1 MKNQLGQ
8 KLINF
13 RAVTLGISAA
23 FLALACSSGD
33 DGSSNPPPD
42 DNDPGNTPP
51 SNEPGNQPGNQP
63 GDEPG
68 DDGELPPPV
77 NEPNEEPQDLNDLYV
92 ESLLQTACGQCHGA
106 AAEAEDNC
114 RAGMCYIEDVQ
125 QLIAEGKIVPGDP
138 ANSPLYDR
146 ITRTDGTVMPP
157 PGEDERLTPNQISQ
171 IETYIQR
178 LEAPVQDTCF
188 DQFITWDEVYEAIE
202 ADLLQ
207 QDADDRIFTRY
218 ITLTDRYNAGVCD
231 QQLEQDRYAMNKF
244 INSISSQSQV
254 RQAVEVRDSQ
264 DSKSIYRIDL
274 RDYGLDDAE
283 GPFEVDGE
291 QFVDGW
297 EAIIGN
303 NNFAIEF
310 QGDQAENVI
319 LLSNTLVPVMFS
331 DAIIDEA
338 SFGNLYYGLLRLE
351 DTRDEVQAD
360 LGLDLAGDLDQQITI
375 RGGTTTSEISQQ
387 ERLAQ
392 RNEQPVGNLYYWESF
407 DLDPDLAGNS
417 IFDDPLNFD
426 QNANGSEAVFS
437 LPNGLQAYI
446 IFDENGNRLEESPIL
461 FDNITQND
469 NVMRA
474 GVSCM
479 NCHAQ
484 GLVPFEDQVREFV
497 LDNRIDAAAAA
508 AAVGLEFED
517 ILDLY
522 PEQSDF
528 ADQIEQDSNLYLSA
542 LGRAGIPT
550 GERNDP
556 IARTFVRFDSDVDL
570 VRVAGLLHFPADAL
584 ENEVNRLD
592 PALSGLDNGFRVD
605 VDDFKGLYANSLCI
619 VSVANENRPAD
630 QVCIDA
636 GAL

>member
-1 MKNQLGQ
+1 
-8 KLINF
+8 LINL

-23 FLALACSSGD
+23 FLALACSSSDDGGGSNPEPEPDTTPAPGGNGGGDPAPGGPVGGD
-33 DGSSNPPPD
+33 DDPLPPAP
-42 DNDPGNTPP
+42 NTPDA
-51 SNEPGNQPGNQP
+51 EP
-63 GDEPG
+63 
-68 DDGELPPPV
+68 
-77 NEPNEEPQDLNDLYV
+77 DLNDLYV
-92 ESLLQTACGQCHGA
+92 ESLLQSACGQCHGEA
-106 AAEAEDNC
+106 AASEDNC

-125 QLIAEGKIVPGDP
+125 ELITQGKIVPGDP
-138 ANSPLYDR
+138 AASPLYRR
-146 ITRTDGTVMPP
+146 ISATDGTKMPP
-157 PGEDERLTPNQISQ
+157 PGETPLTATQIDN
-171 IETYIQR
+171 IEQYILR
-178 LEAPVQDTCF
+178 KEAPVVANCN
-188 DQFITWDEVYEAIE
+188 DQFITWDQVYEAIE
-202 ADLLQ
+202 ADILQ
-207 QDADDRIFTRY
+207 QDADDREFVRY
-218 ITLTDRYNAGVCD
+218 LSLTDRYNAGVCD
-231 QQLEQDRYAMNKF
+231 QQLEADRFAMNKF
-244 INSISSQSQV
+244 INSISSETQV
-254 RQAVEVRDSQ
+254 RRPVEVRDAEG
-264 DSKSIYRIDL
+264 SKSIYRIDL
-274 RDYGLDDAE
+274 RDYGLDIGE
-283 GPFEVDGE
+283 GPFEVDGI
-291 QFVDGW
+291 QFDDGW
-297 EAIIGN
+297 EAIIAN

-310 QGDQAENVI
+310 QGDQAENVA
-319 LLSNTLVPVMFS
+319 LLSTTTVPILFS

-360 LGLDLAGDLDQQITI
+360 LGLDLDGDLDQQITV

-392 RNEQPVGNLYYWESF
+392 RNEQPVGGLYYWESF

-461 FDNITQND
+461 FDTITQND

-484 GLVPFEDQVREFV
+484 GLVPFEDQVRAFV
-497 LDNRIDAAAAA
+497 LDNQIDAAAAA

-522 PEQSDF
+522 PDNNDF
-528 ADQIEQDSNLYLSA
+528 KSILDQDSSVYQAALS
-542 LGRAGIPT
+542 RAGIPT
-550 GERNDP
+550 SERNDP
-556 IARTFVRFDSDVDL
+556 VSRTFVQFDRDVDL
-570 VRVAGLLHFPADAL
+570 VRLAGLLHFPADAL

-605 VDDFKGLYANSLCI
+605 VDDLKGLYANSLC
-619 VSVANENRPAD
+619 VVTVANENRPAD

-636 GAL
+636 GVL

>member
-1 MKNQLGQ
+1 VKNQLGQ

-13 RAVTLGISAA
+13 RAVTIGISAA
-23 FLALACSSGD
+23 FLALACSGGD
-33 DGSSNPPPD
+33 NGGGTEPEPE
-42 DNDPGNTPP
+42 DNDPAPTPTNTNTPDP
-51 SNEPGNQPGNQP
+51 GGPGNDPDPLPEPGPTN
-63 GDEPG
+63 DPG
-68 DDGELPPPV
+68 DD
-77 NEPNEEPQDLNDLYV
+77 EPTLDDVYV
-92 ESLLQTACGQCHGA
+92 ESLLQTACGKCHGE
-106 AAEAEDNC
+106 AAEQVDNC
-114 RAGMCYIEDVQ
+114 RAGMCYIENVEL
-125 QLIAEGKIVPGDP
+125 LIENGKIIPGDP
-138 ANSPLYDR
+138 ANSPLYQR
-146 ITRTDGTVMPP
+146 ISATNGTQMPP
-157 PGEDERLTPNQISQ
+157 PGEEPRLNATQIDQ
-171 IETYIQR
+171 IEQYIQR
-178 LEAPVQDTCF
+178 RAPEPVAECT
-188 DQFITWDEVYEAIE
+188 DQFITWDQVYEAIE

-231 QQLEQDRYAMNKF
+231 QQLEQDRFAMNKF
-244 INSISSQSQV
+244 INSISQETQV
-254 RQAVEVRDSQ
+254 RRAVEVRDAEN
-264 DSKSIYRIDL
+264 SKSIYRIDL
-274 RDYGLDDAE
+274 RDYALDDAN
-283 GPFEVDGE
+283 GPFEVNGE
-291 QFVDGW
+291 VFVDGW

-303 NNFAIEF
+303 NNFAVEF

-319 LLSNTLVPVMFS
+319 LLSNTIVPVMFS

-338 SFGNLYYGLLRLE
+338 SFGNLYYGLLRLD
-351 DTRDEVQAD
+351 DTRDEVQAV
-360 LGLDLAGDLDQQITI
+360 LGLDLAGDLDQDITV
-375 RGGTTTSEISQQ
+375 RAGTSTSEISEQ

-392 RNEQPVGNLYYWESF
+392 RNEQNVGGLYYWESF

-484 GLVPFEDQVREFV
+484 GLVPFEDQVRAFV
-497 LDNRIDAAAAA
+497 LDNQIDAAAAA

-522 PEQSDF
+522 PEQNDLQAQLE
-528 ADQIEQDSNLYLSA
+528 ADSSIYLRSLSA
-542 LGRAGIPT
+542 AGVPT
-550 GERNDP
+550 SQSGDP
-556 IARTFVRFDSDVDL
+556 ISTTFVRFDRDVDL
-570 VRVAGLLHFPADAL
+570 QVVAGLVHFPADAL

-592 PALSGLDNGFRVD
+592 PALGGLDNGFRVD
-605 VDDFKGLYANSLCI
+605 VDDFKALYANTLCV

-636 GAL
+636 GVL

>member
-1 MKNQLGQ
+1 
-8 KLINF
+8 
-13 RAVTLGISAA
+13 
-23 FLALACSSGD
+23 
-33 DGSSNPPPD
+33 
-42 DNDPGNTPP
+42 
-51 SNEPGNQPGNQP
+51 
-63 GDEPG
+63 
-68 DDGELPPPV
+68 
-77 NEPNEEPQDLNDLYV
+77 
-92 ESLLQTACGQCHGA
+92 
-106 AAEAEDNC
+106 
-114 RAGMCYIEDVQ
+114 MCYIEDVQ
-125 QLIAEGKIVPGDP
+125 QLIANGKIVPGDP
-138 ANSPLYDR
+138 ANSPLYQR
-146 ITRTDGTVMPP
+146 ISRTDGSKMPP
-157 PGEDERLTPNQISQ
+157 PGEDPLSATEIDQ
-171 IETYIQR
+171 IEQYIQR
-178 LEAPVQDTCF
+178 KAPEAPATCT
-188 DQFITWDEVYEAIE
+188 DQFITWDQVYEAVE

-207 QDADDRIFTRY
+207 QDADDRVFIRY

-231 QQLEQDRYAMNKF
+231 QQLEQDRFAMNKF
-244 INSISSQSQV
+244 INSISQETSV
-254 RQAVEVRDSQ
+254 RRAVEVRDAEN
-264 DSKSIYRIDL
+264 SKSIYRIDL
-274 RDYGLDDAE
+274 RDYALDVAS
-283 GPFEVDGE
+283 GPFEVNGE
-291 QFVDGW
+291 VFVDGW

-303 NNFAIEF
+303 NNFAVEF

-319 LLSNTLVPVMFS
+319 LLSNTIVPVMFS

-338 SFGNLYYGLLRLE
+338 SFGNLYYGLLRLD
-351 DTRDEVQAD
+351 DTRDEVQAV
-360 LGLDLAGDLDQQITI
+360 LGLDLVGDLDQKITV
-375 RGGTTTSEISQQ
+375 RAGTSTSEISEQ

-392 RNEQPVGNLYYWESF
+392 RNEQNVGGLYYWESF

-474 GVSCM
+474 GVSCS

-484 GLVPFEDQVREFV
+484 GLVPFDDQVRSFV

-522 PEQSDF
+522 PEQADLQAQLDSDSSIYLR
-528 ADQIEQDSNLYLSA
+528 ALSA
-542 LGRAGIPT
+542 AGVPTSQRA
-550 GERNDP
+550 DP
-556 IARTFVRFDSDVDL
+556 ISSTFVRFDRDVDL
-570 VRVAGLLHFPADAL
+570 NVVAGLVHFPAEAL

-592 PALSGLDNGFRVD
+592 PALGGLDNGFKVD
-605 VDDFKGLYANSLCI
+605 VDDFKALYANTLCV

-636 GAL
+636 GVL